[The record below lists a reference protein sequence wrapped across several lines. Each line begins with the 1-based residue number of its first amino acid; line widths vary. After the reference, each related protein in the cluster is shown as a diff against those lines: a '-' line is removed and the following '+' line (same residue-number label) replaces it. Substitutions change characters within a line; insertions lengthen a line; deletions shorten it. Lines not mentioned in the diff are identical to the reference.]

1 MIEPRLEILESPA
14 QTAERAAKWI
24 VARIAATTGT
34 FRIALSGGS
43 TPKLLY
49 RRLATFDARIA
60 WEKLEVY
67 WGDERFVPH
76 DDPRSNYRM
85 AREAMLDAVPVDPAK
100 VHPIPTD
107 GDPQSAARRYE
118 HLLKQAYGADRL
130 GPRPLFDLVL
140 LGLGEDGHTASLF
153 PGSPLLNEAE
163 RWVAAAIADA
173 AEPRITLT
181 FPPLESSRAILFL
194 VTGEEKAR
202 AVQRVLAGDRTMP
215 AARLAARGEAIW
227 FLDSAAASLLLL
239 RSVAD
244 G

>member
-1 MIEPRLEILESPA
+1 MIEPRLEIFESPA

-24 VARIAATTGT
+24 VARIAATTGS

-49 RRLATFDARIA
+49 RELATFGARIA
-60 WEKLEVY
+60 WERVAFY

-85 AREAMLDAVPVDPAK
+85 ARETMLDSVPVDPAK

-107 GDPQSAARRYE
+107 GDPQSAAIRYE
-118 HLLKQAYGADRL
+118 RLLKQAYGADRL

-153 PGSPLLNEAE
+153 PGSPLLTETE
-163 RWVAAAIADA
+163 HWVAAATVLSV
-173 AEPRITLT
+173 EPRITLT
-181 FPPLESSRAILFL
+181 FLPLESSRAILFL

-202 AVQRVLAGDRTMP
+202 AVQRMLAGDRALP
-215 AARLAARGEAIW
+215 AARLATRDEVIW
-227 FLDSAAASLLLL
+227 FLDSAAASMLPQ
-239 RSVAD
+239 RSAV
-244 G
+244 GR

>member
-1 MIEPRLEILESPA
+1 MIEPCLEMFESPA
-14 QTAERAAKWI
+14 QAAERAAKWI
-24 VARIAATTGT
+24 VARIAATAGA
-34 FRIALSGGS
+34 FRVALSGGS

-49 RRLATFDARIA
+49 RELATFGDQIA
-60 WEKLEVY
+60 WKRLEFY

-85 AREAMLDAVPVDPAK
+85 ARETILDAVPVDPAK

-107 GDPQSAARRYE
+107 GDPQSAAIRYE
-118 HLLKQAYGADRL
+118 RLLKQAYGADRL

-153 PGSPLLNEAE
+153 PGSPLLTETE
-163 RWVAAAIADA
+163 RWVAAAIVPS

-181 FPPLESSRAILFL
+181 FPSLEASRAILFL
-194 VTGEEKAR
+194 VTGDQKAL
-202 AVQRVLAGDRTMP
+202 AVQRVLAGDRALP
-215 AARLAARGEAIW
+215 AAQLAPQGEVYW
-227 FLDSAAASLLLL
+227 FLDRAAASLLPQ
-239 RSVAD
+239 RSAAE

>member
-1 MIEPRLEILESPA
+1 MIEPRLEIFESPA
-14 QTAERAAKWI
+14 QTAERAANWI
-24 VARIAATTGT
+24 VARIGATTGT
-34 FRIALSGGS
+34 FRLALSGGS

-49 RRLATFDARIA
+49 RELATFGARIA
-60 WEKLEVY
+60 WDRLEFY

-76 DDPRSNYRM
+76 DDPRSNCRM
-85 AREAMLDAVPVDPAK
+85 ARETMLDAVPVDPAK

-118 HLLKQAYGADRL
+118 ETLRQAYGAPVL
-130 GPRPLFDLVL
+130 GERPLFDLVL

-153 PGSPLLNEAE
+153 PGSPLLTETE
-163 RWVAAAIADA
+163 RWVAAATGAT

-202 AVQRVLAGDRTMP
+202 AVQRVLAGDRAMP
-215 AARLAARGEAIW
+215 AARLAALGEAIW
-227 FLDSAAASLLLL
+227 LLDSAAASLLPQ
-239 RSVAD
+239 RSAA
-244 G
+244 GP

>member
-1 MIEPRLEILESPA
+1 MTEPRVEIFESPA
-14 QTAERAAKWI
+14 QTAERAANWI
-24 VARIAATTGT
+24 VARIVATTGS

-49 RRLATFDARIA
+49 RRLATFGDEIEWKR
-60 WEKLEVY
+60 LEFY

-85 AREAMLDAVPVDPAK
+85 ARETMLDAVPVDPAK

-107 GDPQSAARRYE
+107 GDPQSAPLRYE
-118 HLLKQAYGADRL
+118 QLLKQAYAADRL

-153 PGSPLLNEAE
+153 PGSALLSETE
-163 RWVAAAIADA
+163 RWVAAVGDKAP
-173 AEPRITLT
+173 EPRITLT

-194 VTGEEKAR
+194 VSGEEKAR
-202 AVQRVLAGDRTMP
+202 AVQRVLAGDPAMP
-215 AARLAARGEAIW
+215 AGRLATRGEAIW
-227 FLDSAAASLLLL
+227 FLDSAAASLLPQ
-239 RSVAD
+239 RSAT
-244 G
+244 GR